1 MSDEQD
7 YATLIEESLKDGSL
21 GLKCRHCGESSW
33 TYLELYRRYQC
44 QVCGNQ
50 EGRIRQDEYNV
61 ESQQISDINE
71 ENIASDSN
79 KGNKNNQDANNR
91 NILNKHSG
99 AIVAILVIFL
109 AVLGA
114 ITYQQNT
121 YINSL
126 ENESIALENDVL
138 DAFSENDKINSINDS
153 LEEQIQILNQEIS
166 ELNPL
171 KNDLKIAQQSLD
183 EMESANINLQNSIEA
198 LDNQNYDLIFE
209 KDLLLSEIR
218 LLEEV
223 KENSETIIKEKKL
236 VITGLNDQLE
246 SRSIELSNLTS
257 ERDLLLEE
265 IRIEKEAK
273 ENISEK
279 LQSMLMA
286 QPTQSEPYETEAYF
300 NGHPDYKRS
309 RDIHVQMNAQQELRG
324 FVECDCNVRVQDF
337 VGREILNLGLR
348 VGERNF
354 SFTAEQTGKYSILL
368 NYEFSNAWAPYK
380 LNYVL
385 YTYYDHGD

>member
-7 YATLIEESLKDGSL
+7 YAKLIEESLKDGSL